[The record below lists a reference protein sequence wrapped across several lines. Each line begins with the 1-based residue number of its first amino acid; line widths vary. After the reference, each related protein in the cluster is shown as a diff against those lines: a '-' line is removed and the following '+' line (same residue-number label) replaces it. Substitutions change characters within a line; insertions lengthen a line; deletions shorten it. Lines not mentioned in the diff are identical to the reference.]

1 MKYLVIIVIAALWLT
16 RPGDAVERCETIN
29 KSEYCQILNA
39 E

>member
-1 MKYLVIIVIAALWLT
+1 MKYFLIIAIVALWLT

-29 KSEYCQILNA
+29 KAEYCQILNA